1 MKINERMTSPP
12 LPRLALGERLR
23 YLPAAELGAQ
33 RGEPLAELGVAA
45 HVHARRRGAAGGAAY
60 AAEYTFVE
68 DSPVTKARALNEGLG
83 QLSRGR

>member
-1 MKINERMTSPP
+1 LI
-12 LPRLALGERLR
+12 
-23 YLPAAELGAQ
+23 AAIAPHR
-33 RGEPLAELGVAA
+33 RG
-45 HVHARRRGAAGGAAY
+45 HVHARHRGAAGGAAY